1 MARFFKKI
9 ETELEGFFY
18 GTLINGHFMVLLAE
32 LGQGVRLLLRC
43 FLYQVRVVGFL
54 ISGELQVE
62 ITCSLNRGSETA
74 FSYSDRLSHSK

>member
-1 MARFFKKI
+1 MASFFKKI

-43 FLYQVRVVGFL
+43 FLYLVRVVGL
-54 ISGELQVE
+54 G
-62 ITCSLNRGSETA
+62 
-74 FSYSDRLSHSK
+74 DRSPAA